1 MKNKNDKKVT
11 LIKTVKMNPRVDV
24 CMLNGGK
31 QTEMEVCDNMGNKRI
46 RFFVDATE
54 IGVPFIRIS
63 EGDFKGVVMLIDT
76 GSNDNLMFGYAYHQL
91 EDYMKMTEME
101 SNLYG
106 LDGKSTV
113 SKCVSGTLSFCGKE
127 YGMTFVVS
135 ENNDAIVKLS
145 QEVGFPISGMIG
157 TKFMAEHGWMIDF
170 GKQEIVIPAF
180 DISAE
185 EFAAIP
191 KKKRKKA

>member
-1 MKNKNDKKVT
+1 MCDKT
-11 LIKTVKMNPRVDV
+11 
-24 CMLNGGK
+24 GGK
-31 QTEMEVCDNMGNKRI
+31 CI
-46 RFFVDATE
+46 RFFADVTE
-54 IGVPFIRIS
+54 TGLPLIRIN
-63 EGDFKGVVMLIDT
+63 EGDFKGLVFLIDS
-76 GSNDNLMFGYAYHQL
+76 GSNDNLMFGYAFHQL
-91 EDYMKMTEME
+91 EDYMKPTDME
-101 SNLYG
+101 SNLFG

-113 SKCVSGTLSFCGKE
+113 SKCVCGTFSFCGKK
-127 YGMTFVVS
+127 YDMSFVVS
-135 ENNDAIVKLS
+135 ENNDAIIKLS